1 MAAKVSAILVGV
13 VYAVVEAVVYVV
25 VEAAVEAWLKIV
37 GDRICVSK

>member
-13 VYAVVEAVVYVV
+13 VEAVVYVM